1 MRIALSTNWNAAR
14 HETGEPLVDEI
25 LNMGFDALE
34 LGYHMTEEL
43 AAGVRRKVE
52 AGAVAVDSVHA
63 FCPVPVGAPHGY
75 PELYLLA
82 SQDDDER
89 AMAAILLRRTL
100 AFGAS
105 MGARAVVLHA
115 GRVFLNAWFGNL
127 HTGSLVEALEAE
139 GSVEA
144 PAYQRLL
151 AKARRRRTAR
161 VRKCFD
167 RFCLTLD
174 ALLPEF
180 EKAGLALCLENLP
193 SVEAFPDEGEMA
205 MLKQRF
211 DTPAL
216 AYWHDMGHGEVRANL
231 GLIRHADAAR
241 TLLPFT
247 RGIHIHDALP
257 PKHDH
262 LPPGEGA
269 IDFAAFAFYAP
280 DTVLKVFEPA
290 PRVKQDDLVEA
301 LRFVRRTWAQ
311 ATTPAL

>member
-1 MRIALSTNWNAAR
+1 
-14 HETGEPLVDEI
+14 
-25 LNMGFDALE
+25 
-34 LGYHMTEEL
+34 
-43 AAGVRRKVE
+43 
-52 AGAVAVDSVHA
+52 
-63 FCPVPVGAPHGY
+63 
-75 PELYLLA
+75 
-82 SQDDDER
+82 
-89 AMAAILLRRTL
+89 
-100 AFGAS
+100 
-105 MGARAVVLHA
+105 
-115 GRVFLNAWFGNL
+115 
-127 HTGSLVEALEAE
+127 
-139 GSVEA
+139 
-144 PAYQRLL
+144 
-151 AKARRRRTAR
+151 
-161 VRKCFD
+161 
-167 RFCLTLD
+167 
-174 ALLPEF
+174 
-180 EKAGLALCLENLP
+180 
-193 SVEAFPDEGEMA
+193 

-311 ATTPAL
+311 ATTPAS